1 MLLAHMSLRFV
12 IAASTVGTL
21 IEWYDFF
28 VYASL
33 SPIISILF
41 FSKGDPAAA
50 IIYTWLIFA
59 TGFVVRPVGALLF
72 GHLGDRVGRKSTFLA
87 TLILMG
93 LSTAG
98 IGLLPTYA
106 QVGLAATALLAALR
120 IVQGI
125 ALGGEYGGAVTYA
138 LEYAP
143 SGRRAFYVGFISAT
157 PPLGLGL
164 SSLTVFLSS
173 AFLTQ
178 QAFASWGWRIPF
190 LLALVLTALGAYL
203 RLRLAETPLF
213 EALRGSGAVAKVP
226 VVEAF
231 AKYWRWILVGIAIA
245 AGHAVLAYTS
255 TAYIFTF
262 LTSVPKWSPVEAN
275 AIVGTAAILQLPLY
289 IFAAWLGDRL
299 GRRLV
304 YVIGL
309 VLGIA
314 TYYPLYILLST
325 SRDLAVAVLAVF
337 ALIGATAFTFSI
349 LGTALA
355 ELFPTRVR
363 YSGMSIA
370 FNIGIGFFGGF
381 TPSIVGA
388 IGLALK
394 NPLAGVALYT
404 YVVAAAALAVALLA
418 LPETKGV
425 DISK

>member
-1 MLLAHMSLRFV
+1 MLLAPMSLRFV
-12 IAASTVGTL
+12 IAASTIGTL

-72 GHLGDRVGRKSTFLA
+72 GHLGARVGRKSTFLA

-173 AFLTQ
+173 AFLT
-178 QAFASWGWRIPF
+178 
-190 LLALVLTALGAYL
+190 
-203 RLRLAETPLF
+203 
-213 EALRGSGAVAKVP
+213 
-226 VVEAF
+226 
-231 AKYWRWILVGIAIA
+231 
-245 AGHAVLAYTS
+245 
-255 TAYIFTF
+255 
-262 LTSVPKWSPVEAN
+262 
-275 AIVGTAAILQLPLY
+275 
-289 IFAAWLGDRL
+289 
-299 GRRLV
+299 
-304 YVIGL
+304 
-309 VLGIA
+309 
-314 TYYPLYILLST
+314 
-325 SRDLAVAVLAVF
+325 
-337 ALIGATAFTFSI
+337 
-349 LGTALA
+349 
-355 ELFPTRVR
+355 
-363 YSGMSIA
+363 
-370 FNIGIGFFGGF
+370 
-381 TPSIVGA
+381 
-388 IGLALK
+388 
-394 NPLAGVALYT
+394 
-404 YVVAAAALAVALLA
+404 
-418 LPETKGV
+418 
-425 DISK
+425 